1 MNALVIF
8 LVFRIVLSLSFPI
21 PFNNGRETSLKN
33 SEVTK
38 TYNILMYRC
47 DICYSY
53 FLTKDDLIKHLKQY
67 HPQEYEDINNLT
79 DRDSYFSR
87 LLKKYEAP
95 LK

>member
-8 LVFRIVLSLSFPI
+8 LIFRITLSLIFPI
-21 PFNNGRETSLKN
+21 PFNNGNEISLKN
-33 SEVTK
+33 GEISK

-53 FLTKDDLIKHLKQY
+53 FLTKDDLMKHLEQY
-67 HPQEYEDINNLT
+67 HPQEYEDINNIT
-79 DRDSYFSR
+79 DKDSYFSR
-87 LLKKYEAP
+87 LLKKYESP

>member
-1 MNALVIF
+1 MNTLVIF
-8 LVFRIVLSLSFPI
+8 LVFRIVLSLIFPI
-21 PFNNGRETSLKN
+21 PFNNENETSLKN
-33 SEVTK
+33 GEVTK

-53 FLTKDDLIKHLKQY
+53 FLTKDDLIKHLEQY

-79 DRDSYFSR
+79 DGDSYFSR